1 MTGVICDEAN
11 TVTGLSQSVTRL
23 SIANQVVMLT
33 FYNDLNLVYATSPA
47 DGENTRQKAWRQ
59 VAPGLAKEQR
69 LPGDAVVSM
78 TSGQIRLY
86 RRLAVL
92 DTLGNVRSV
101 SGSLDGS
108 WSIADSQVTALG
120 SAKNTVGVGWEL
132 DAVASVVIGGTIIT
146 GGFGY
151 VLGSVLG
158 ALVRSILDPLTSDF
172 GVPAEW
178 TTIVIG
184 LMILIFVVLQRAVM
198 AVGGDKK

>member
-1 MTGVICDEAN
+1 MAKPSNRSEYGAVVMTGVIRDEAN

-23 SIANQVVMLT
+23 SIANQVAMLT

-59 VAPGLAKEQR
+59 VAPGPAKEQR

-120 SAKNTVGVGWEL
+120 
-132 DAVASVVIGGTIIT
+132 
-146 GGFGY
+146 
-151 VLGSVLG
+151 
-158 ALVRSILDPLTSDF
+158 
-172 GVPAEW
+172 
-178 TTIVIG
+178 
-184 LMILIFVVLQRAVM
+184 LQ
-198 AVGGDKK
+198 